1 MRCHKQP
8 QSIAKYLCHNL
19 GVPAG
24 TKPSRLP
31 PPMVRR
37 DVIAHLAKLE
47 LFPESKGFWH
57 RTSSNLVPSIVA
69 VLPHKCKL
77 SPQILQS
84 SLQPS
89 WSLPCPKTYASQRC
103 GNPRGHCVSSFRR
116 QSS

>member
-47 LFPESKGFWH
+47 LSRNQKGFGIALVEL
-57 RTSSNLVPSIVA
+57 SSEHSRSVA
-69 VLPHKCKL
+69 
-77 SPQILQS
+77 
-84 SLQPS
+84 
-89 WSLPCPKTYASQRC
+89 A
-103 GNPRGHCVSSFRR
+103 
-116 QSS
+116 